1 MADPK
6 QLPRQPTAT
15 SIRKRKSNVANLL
28 TTEGVN
34 PVERE
39 GINFKHPCNPL
50 LIATYNPEEGAV
62 REHLLDRIAINLSA
76 DLPMSFQ
83 DRVAAVDIATK
94 FQERANE
101 VFKMEE
107 ETDYAKTQII
117 LAREYLKVV
126 TISREQL
133 KYLVMEALRGG
144 CHVSG
149 RVGDII
155 RLQGRGLILP
165 CLQFLKLAVQ
175 LLNC

>member
-1 MADPK
+1 
-6 QLPRQPTAT
+6 
-15 SIRKRKSNVANLL
+15 
-28 TTEGVN
+28 
-34 PVERE
+34 
-39 GINFKHPCNPL
+39 
-50 LIATYNPEEGAV
+50 
-62 REHLLDRIAINLSA
+62 
-76 DLPMSFQ
+76 MSFQ
-83 DRVAAVDIATK
+83 DRVAAVDIVTK

-117 LAREYLKVV
+117 LAREYLKDV

-144 CHVSG
+144 CHLSG

-165 CLQFLKLAVQ
+165 CL
-175 LLNC
+175 